1 MTPYIMYD
9 ILNFETSFFRK
20 LGEGIF
26 ISGREARMALSAY
39 IKKPFFL
46 LIYFMYS

>member
-9 ILNFETSFFRK
+9 ILIFETFVFFRK

-26 ISGREARMALSAY
+26 ISGRGLDGLDPTLP
-39 IKKPFFL
+39 ITTV
-46 LIYFMYS
+46 